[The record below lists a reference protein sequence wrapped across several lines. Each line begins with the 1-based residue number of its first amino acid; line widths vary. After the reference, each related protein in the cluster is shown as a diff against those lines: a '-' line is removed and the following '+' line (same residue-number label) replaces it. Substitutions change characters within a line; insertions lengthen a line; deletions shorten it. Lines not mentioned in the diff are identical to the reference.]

1 MGMEKLLDK
10 KDFQK
15 LVETAKAFGKDQ
27 IAMIME
33 TICATGIR
41 ISELK
46 YFCVENL
53 SRGMIRV
60 WNKGKYRVIIIPTI
74 LKKKLLIYIYRK
86 EKDQKGNHILYP
98 DGKRKGPF

>member
-1 MGMEKLLDK
+1 MGIEKLLDK

-27 IAMIME
+27 
-33 TICATGIR
+33 
-41 ISELK
+41 
-46 YFCVENL
+46 
-53 SRGMIRV
+53 
-60 WNKGKYRVIIIPTI
+60 
-74 LKKKLLIYIYRK
+74 LLIYRK

>member
-1 MGMEKLLDK
+1 MGRLKVKRIKAQRTDILGMEKLLDK

-27 IAMIME
+27 
-33 TICATGIR
+33 
-41 ISELK
+41 
-46 YFCVENL
+46 
-53 SRGMIRV
+53 
-60 WNKGKYRVIIIPTI
+60 
-74 LKKKLLIYIYRK
+74 LLLYIYRK